1 MNRGIMYRVIAL
13 MLGVVMWLS
22 LICVINA
29 DSFNPI
35 ITISDIDTKNPDS
48 RNIKNALA
56 EINTEIVNVTQVFKN
71 KKTNFLKFE
80 DNTSTDETISV
91 TVNMDEYNKL
101 GAELKQDIMEI
112 ALSNIQNS
120 DISATNRNKLYNFI
134 SKEDETT
141 SSLVRQLSDDVNAD
155 FASAYSTFKP
165 FSGWVGWILG
175 LFTLVI
181 FMLLAVTIVIDIAY
195 ITVPGFQILLSSS
208 TKEQKPKFV
217 SREADYAVKEAD
229 TKTTGNS
236 YTSPLS
242 VYFQAKSKQLVVLA
256 ICILYLV
263 SGQIYTLV
271 AWFIDSFSGLLPD

>member
-35 ITISDIDTKNPDS
+35 ITISAIDTKNTD
-48 RNIKNALA
+48 RENIKNAVA

-112 ALSNIQNS
+112 ALSNIQHS
-120 DISATNRNKLYNFI
+120 DISATNRN
-134 SKEDETT
+134 T
-141 SSLVRQLSDDVNAD
+141 
-155 FASAYSTFKP
+155 
-165 FSGWVGWILG
+165 
-175 LFTLVI
+175 
-181 FMLLAVTIVIDIAY
+181 
-195 ITVPGFQILLSSS
+195 
-208 TKEQKPKFV
+208 
-217 SREADYAVKEAD
+217 
-229 TKTTGNS
+229 
-236 YTSPLS
+236 
-242 VYFQAKSKQLVVLA
+242 
-256 ICILYLV
+256 
-263 SGQIYTLV
+263 
-271 AWFIDSFSGLLPD
+271 